1 MCEAGPVDGVADGMT
16 IADANQAVATDLTME
31 PHGARIRLREQA
43 RASAHVVP
51 FVWPLESP
59 ATPGLRFLR
68 LRFDGIPLTEA
79 LGRVAERSLQNLPF
93 VYVVTPNVDH
103 RVRLER
109 EPSLHPLYE
118 TAWMSLCDSRILELM
133 AKLDGV
139 ELPAAPGADLV
150 ERLFEDVIQPDDVL
164 NIIGNDVGVVNRL
177 RTNYGLKHVNHHI
190 PPRGLRRDPEA
201 LAAAAQFVADHPA
214 RFTFIC
220 VGSPQQELVAQRIL
234 RRGDA
239 KGVAV
244 CCGAALE
251 FLTGRVPR
259 APRWMR
265 HVALEW
271 LHRLATD
278 PVRMYH
284 RYLVAGPAIFPIWL
298 AARRMRTA
306 DPGEDGTPAPAG
318 LPRTTVHPAA

>member
-16 IADANQAVATDLTME
+16 IADANQAVATDLVRD
-31 PHGARIRLREQA
+31 PQGGQA
-43 RASAHVVP
+43 RSRDDARGSAHIVP
-51 FVWPLESP
+51 FVWPVEAPVTS
-59 ATPGLRFLR
+59 GLRFLG
-68 LRFDGIPLTEA
+68 LRFDGLSLNEA
-79 LGRVAERSLQNLPF
+79 LRKVAERSSQNLPF

-118 TAWMSLCDSRILELM
+118 TGWMSLCDSRILELM
-133 AKLDGV
+133 ARLDGV
-139 ELPAAPGADLV
+139 QLPAAPGADLV
-150 ERLFEDVIQPDDVL
+150 ERIFEDMIRPDDVL
-164 NIIGNDVGVVNRL
+164 NVIGNDERMINKL
-177 RTNYGLKHVNHHI
+177 KSNYGLKHVNHHV
-190 PPRGLRRDPEA
+190 PPRGLRKNPEA

-239 KGVAV
+239 KGIAI

-259 APRWMR
+259 APHWMR

-298 AARRMRTA
+298 RSRRDRA
-306 DPGEDGTPAPAG
+306 VDPGEGGTAAPAG
-318 LPRTTVHPAA
+318 LPGVTAHPAG

>member
-1 MCEAGPVDGVADGMT
+1 MA
-16 IADANQAVATDLTME
+16 IADANRTK
-31 PHGARIRLREQA
+31 ARDVGGLRGRPKAGDDA
-43 RASAHVVP
+43 RAAHIVP

-68 LRFDGIPLTEA
+68 LRFDTLSLDDA
-79 LGRVAERSLQNLPF
+79 VKRVAERSVKELPF

-103 RVRLER
+103 RVRLEK
-109 EPSLHPLYE
+109 EPTLHPVYE

-133 AKLDGV
+133 ARFDGV
-139 ELPAAPGADLV
+139 ALRAAPGADLV
-150 ERLFEDVIQPDDVL
+150 ERLFEEVIKPDDVI
-164 NIIGNDVGVVNRL
+164 NVIGADVGIVNKL
-177 RTNYGLKHVNHHI
+177 RSRFNIRQINHHLA
-190 PPRGLRRDPEA
+190 PRGLRHDIDGQNV
-201 LAAAAQFVADHPA
+201 AAQFAAEHPA

-220 VGSPQQELVAQRIL
+220 VGSPQQELIAQRIL

-239 KGVAV
+239 KGVAI
-244 CCGAALE
+244 CCGASLE

-265 HVALEW
+265 NVALEW

-284 RYLVAGPAIFPIWL
+284 RYVVAGPRILPIWL
-298 AARRMRTA
+298 ESRRRHRRYDA
-306 DPGEDGTPAPAG
+306 GDGGTPAPAG
-318 LPRTTVHPAA
+318 LPSASIHPAA